1 MANVGA
7 RAAKWL
13 VRGYIARKQRAGFNL
28 ESIRFLPNSTLA
40 PLRRD
45 GLDPVSDL
53 TEMREARRISK
64 LPLPFGFGVWLVTGY
79 EEAKAVLADADS
91 FSNDLSNLVGK
102 VDVPAGFTPGGL
114 GFSDPPVHTRRRKLL
129 TPEFTMRRLSRLT
142 PLIHTIVEERLDA
155 MADMTGPVDLMES
168 FALPVPLLTICELLG
183 VSHRD
188 RSDFQRLSSARFDLF
203 GGASASVGAIS
214 ESMDY
219 LLEVVRRQRVEP
231 GPGLIGMLIREHGN
245 ELDDLEIAGLSD
257 GVLTGG
263 LETTASMLALGSIVL
278 LRDREQFQRVH
289 DDDEAIVPFVDELL
303 RYLTV
308 VQLAF
313 PRFARKDTEVDGVRI
328 AEGDVVLIS
337 LSAANRDPALG
348 SEMDGFDAGRKTPP
362 HLAFGW
368 GAHRCIGAELAKMEL
383 RAAYP
388 ALVRRFPDLRLAV
401 EPDKLSYRK
410 LSIVYGVNSLPVHLR

>member
-53 TEMREARRISK
+53 TEIREARPVSR

-79 EEAKAVLADADS
+79 EAAKAVLADADS

-155 MADMTGPVDLMES
+155 MADATGPVDLMEQ

-183 VSHRD
+183 VSHHD

-219 LLEVVRRQRVEP
+219 LLEVVRRQRAEP
-231 GPGLIGMLIREHGN
+231 GPGLIGMLIREHGD

-289 DDDEAIVPFVDELL
+289 DDDQAIGPFVDELL

-313 PRFARKDTEVDGVRI
+313 PRFARKDTEVAGVHI

-348 SEMDGFDAGRKTPP
+348 DAMDGFDAARRTPP

-401 EPDKLSYRK
+401 EPDRLSYRK
-410 LSIVYGVNSLPVHLR
+410 LSIVYGVNSLPVHLG